1 MSVSYD
7 EQKRLRR
14 SHPAWRLLTADHAP
28 LVITFLDAA
37 FREPNNRFLSES
49 QLTVLLDDHLY
60 GLRQLEGEEAFPR
73 DPADYLTEWA
83 ENGWVRRFYPPGTD
97 EPHFD
102 LTPATER
109 ALQWIDGLL
118 TRDFVGT
125 ESRLVT
131 AVGLLHDMVHGM
143 EEDPEARIAR
153 LEKEKAELDRQI
165 EELRAGNVSTM
176 DPRTLRERFVHFGR
190 IARELLSD
198 FRAVEHNF
206 RELDRRVRER
216 IAAWTE
222 DKGALLQSVF
232 GEHDQIGE
240 SDEGRSFRAFWD
252 FLMSPKSQSEISE
265 LLDAVY
271 ANAELGDLRADRRL
285 RRIHYDWITA
295 GEQTQRTVARLSRQL
310 RRFLDDQAFL
320 ENRRI
325 IGILDSIN
333 RRGLELRDAPPKGAF
348 MEIDGTRVE
357 VSLPMER
364 PLWSPPEEVAL
375 ETDVDEDEPVDVDVS
390 SLYDQ
395 VVVDSA
401 YLRERINRELLEVDQ
416 ISLGSVIRRHPL
428 EQGLTELIAYVSLA
442 TKDAFALVDDDERD
456 IVSWTDRE
464 NVRRRARIPRV
475 VFQRSTS
482 GERE

>member
-1 MSVSYD
+1 
-7 EQKRLRR
+7 
-14 SHPAWRLLTADHAP
+14 LTADHAP

-60 GLRQLEGEEAFPR
+60 GLRQLEGADAFPR
-73 DPADYLTEWA
+73 DPVDYLTEWA

-118 TRDFVGT
+118 TREFVGT

-131 AVGLLHDMVHGM
+131 AVGLLREMAHGM
-143 EEDPEARIAR
+143 EEDPETRIAR
-153 LEKEKAELDRQI
+153 LEKEKADLNRQI
-165 EELRAGNVSTM
+165 DELRAGSVSKM

-252 FLMSPKSQSEISE
+252 FLMSPKSQSEITE

-271 ANAELGDLRADRRL
+271 ANGELGDLRADTRL

-333 RRGLELRDAPPKGAF
+333 RRGIELRDRPPKGAF
-348 MEIDGTRVE
+348 MEIDGARVE

-364 PLWSPPEEVAL
+364 PLWSPPEEAAL
-375 ETDVDEDEPVDVDVS
+375 QTAVEDDAPVDVDVS
-390 SLYDQ
+390 SLYEQ

-401 YLRERINRELLEVDQ
+401 RLRDRINRALVDVDQ
-416 ISLGSVIRRHPL
+416 ISLGAILRHYPL
-428 EQGLTELIAYVSLA
+428 EHGLTELIAYVSLA
-442 TKDAFALVDDDERD
+442 TKDSFALVDDEERE
-456 IVSWTDRE
+456 VVTWTDGE
-464 NVRRRARIPRV
+464 NIHRRARIPRV
-475 VFQRSTS
+475 VFQRSTT
-482 GERE
+482 GGRER